1 MKKLAILLLLVFAL
15 KQAQSQTVNIG
26 SDTLLWLKNNLENRS
41 ASHFS
46 GQTFKTVLDSLYQLK
61 AQIIEFTPPRDVQQF
76 SDEKRTGNAANP
88 TYLFG

>member
-1 MKKLAILLLLVFAL
+1 MKKIITIFIITLSL
-15 KQAQSQTVNIG
+15 KSAQAQIANIG